1 MSITMQ
7 TPEAVRSSVQSNVPD
22 GARILIVCDEESDR
36 KRLKLLL
43 LDAGFDS
50 ECVNSIT
57 TGCEAARS
65 GQFQVVVST
74 PQLGDG
80 SWRRLADIAN
90 HFDLHFEIVLWA
102 HNFDLHEWSEAL
114 NHGAFDVVDAVF
126 DRPRIA
132 EVTKCALWAA
142 YLRGARSNAKSI
154 RPAQHQVA

>member
-1 MSITMQ
+1 MSIAMQ

-22 GARILIVCDEESDR
+22 GARILIVCDKESDR

-50 ECVNSIT
+50 ECANSIT

-80 SWRRLADIAN
+80 SWRRLADMAN

-102 HNFDLHEWSEAL
+102 HNFVLHE
-114 NHGAFDVVDAVF
+114 
-126 DRPRIA
+126 
-132 EVTKCALWAA
+132 
-142 YLRGARSNAKSI
+142 
-154 RPAQHQVA
+154 